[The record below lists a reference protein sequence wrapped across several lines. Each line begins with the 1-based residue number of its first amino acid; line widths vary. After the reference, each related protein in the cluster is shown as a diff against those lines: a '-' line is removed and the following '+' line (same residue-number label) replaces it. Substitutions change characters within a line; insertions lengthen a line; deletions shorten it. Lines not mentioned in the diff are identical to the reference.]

1 MLLFVEK
8 TFDREGH
15 AVSQRLLLLKYLVS
29 KEKSQK
35 TLGVNFSTF
44 GSQP

>member
-1 MLLFVEK
+1 MPLFVEK

-15 AVSQRLLLLKYLVS
+15 AVSQTFLLLKYLIS
-29 KEKSQK
+29 KEKIKK